1 MILSGTAEYALR
13 AILYLA
19 ERGENG
25 PVPAAEVS
33 AALKI
38 PPNYLGKILHELARS
53 KILTSSRGKRGGF
66 ILAVKPDRLPLL
78 KVVSLFDDFS
88 QERRC
93 LLSRNRCN
101 DQNPCLVH
109 DRWSDVSQQVT
120 TFFRETTVGDLLKQG
135 TAES

>member
-1 MILSGTAEYALR
+1 MILSSTAEYALR

-19 ERGENG
+19 ERGDNG

-66 ILAVKPDRLPLL
+66 ILAIKPDRLQLL
-78 KVVSLFDDFS
+78 RVVSLFDDFS

-93 LLSRNRCN
+93 LLGRNRCN
-101 DQNPCLVH
+101 EQSPCLVH
-109 DRWSDVSQQVT
+109 DRWRGVSEQVT
-120 TFFRETTVGDLLKQG
+120 AFFQETTVGDLLK
-135 TAES
+135 ESQD

>member
-1 MILSGTAEYALR
+1 VILSSTAEYALR

-19 ERGENG
+19 ERGANG

-66 ILAVKPDRLPLL
+66 VLAVKPDRLPLL

-93 LLSRNRCN
+93 LLGRNRCN
-101 DQNPCLVH
+101 DHNPCLVH
-109 DRWSDVSQQVT
+109 DRWRDVSEQVT
-120 TFFRETTVGDLLKQG
+120 TFFRETTVGDLLKQTPG
-135 TAES
+135 

>member
-1 MILSGTAEYALR
+1 MILSSTAEYALR
-13 AILYLA
+13 AVLYLA
-19 ERGENG
+19 ERGDNG

-53 KILTSSRGKRGGF
+53 KILTSARGKRGGF
-66 ILAVKPDRLPLL
+66 TLAVKPDRLPLL

-93 LLSRNRCN
+93 LLGRSRCN
-101 DQNPCLVH
+101 DQHPCLVH
-109 DRWSDVSQQVT
+109 DRWRDVSEQVT
-120 TFFRETTVGDLLKQG
+120 NFFRETTVGDLLKQSQ
-135 TAES
+135 A